1 MIGAASRSAA
11 AGRRAV
17 GDVLIACAAGT
28 DPRNAL
34 NQCSAEALGLLP
46 AAAEYHGISMLVH
59 SALRRIG
66 FEDTTVADALTSTF
80 RSYVGTSMRTAH
92 DQLVVRTA
100 LNGAGLAW
108 AILKGPM
115 LSEIYYGDASARSST
130 DLDVLVDPRD
140 LGAAL
145 DVLADAGAQLI
156 DVNWDLIRKTRRG
169 ELNLRLPM
177 GTPLDLHWTLVNEAS
192 VRRCF
197 NLPSSRLLERRVTHQ
212 LTAGESPSLDQT
224 DTLVHVALHACLS
237 GGHRLGWLTDVA
249 RVVEHGDLDWEE
261 VVERGQQAG
270 AGLPVAVMVERARRV
285 LGLRVPAH
293 VLKRLGSRSPGWIRF
308 LRVIEG
314 AHHYPPVGRYRFSG
328 RAVTGATRS
337 ALFDSSRAALRLIAD
352 RYPLG
357 PSVNAAGNPLHYP
370 FGNETD
376 RSSFLQEIIVDDE
389 RAQTAVH
396 GWSRPARA
404 H

>member
-28 DPRNAL
+28 DPRTAL
-34 NQCSAEALGLLP
+34 DQCSAEALGLLP
-46 AAAEYHGISMLVH
+46 EAAEYHGISMLVYA
-59 SALRRIG
+59 ALRRIG
-66 FEDTTVADALTSTF
+66 FEDTTVAGALGSAFRGYVVTSL
-80 RSYVGTSMRTAH
+80 RTAH
-92 DQLVVRTA
+92 DQLVVRNA
-100 LNGAGLAW
+100 LDGAGLPW

-115 LSEIYYGDASARSST
+115 LSEIYYGDPSARSST

-145 DVLADAGAQLI
+145 DVLADAGAALI
-156 DVNWDLIRKTRRG
+156 DVNWDLICKTRRG

-249 RVVEHGDLDWEE
+249 RVVEHGDLDWDV
-261 VVERGQQAG
+261 VVERGRRAG
-270 AGLPVAVMVERARRV
+270 AGLPIAVMLERARRV
-285 LGLRVPAH
+285 LGLHVPAH
-293 VLKRLGSRSPGWIRF
+293 VLKRLGSSSPGWIRF
-308 LRVIEG
+308 LRGIEG
-314 AHHYPPVGRYRFSG
+314 THRYPPVGRYRFSG

-352 RYPLG
+352 RFPLG
-357 PSVNAAGNPLHYP
+357 PSVEPSGNPLHYP

-376 RSSFLQEIIVDDE
+376 RSSFLHDIVVDDE
-389 RAQTAVH
+389 NAQRALNA
-396 GWSRPARA
+396 GRRPGRDR
-404 H
+404 

>member
-1 MIGAASRSAA
+1 MESGLIGAASRSAA

-17 GDVLIACAAGT
+17 GDVLIACAAGA

-34 NQCSAEALGLLP
+34 NRCSDEALGLLP
-46 AAAEYHGISMLVH
+46 EAAEYHGISMLVH

-66 FEDTTVADALTSTF
+66 FEDTPAADALGSAF
-80 RSYVGTSMRTAH
+80 RAYVGTSLRTAH

-100 LNGAGLAW
+100 LDGAGLAW

-169 ELNLRLPM
+169 ELNLRLPK
-177 GTPLDLHWTLVNEAS
+177 GTPLDLHWTLVNESA

-197 NLPSSRLLERRVTHQ
+197 NLPSGRLLERRVTHQ
-212 LTAGESPSLDQT
+212 LTAGESPSLDQS

-249 RVVEHGDLDWEE
+249 RIVEHGDLDWEE
-261 VVERGQQAG
+261 VVARGQRAG
-270 AGLPVAVMVERARRV
+270 AGLPIAVMVERARRV
-285 LGLRVPAH
+285 LGVRVPAP
-293 VLKRLGSRSPGWIRF
+293 VLKRLGSGSPGWIRF
-308 LRVIEG
+308 LRVIER
-314 AHHYPPVGRYRFSG
+314 AHRYPPVGRYRFSG

-337 ALFDSSRAALRLIAD
+337 ALFDSSRAALGLIAD
-352 RYPLG
+352 RRPLG
-357 PSVNAAGNPLHYP
+357 PSPNAAGNPLHHA

-376 RSSFLQEIIVDDE
+376 RSSFLQEIVVDDE
-389 RAQTAVH
+389 SARRAVQ
-396 GWSRPARA
+396 G
-404 H
+404 